1 MRRAE
6 FPRASVLPHLE
17 YARRA
22 PFRAAGLFTAVGFAS
37 AIGYA
42 LGLAA
47 AIGLGAVIATALQ
60 RWNPPPAPPTSAGFN
75 PSPFMLNAFLVPALD
90 PDALPLR
97 WVDPRP
103 ALHCEANTA
112 VLVNGVRLKPGDLVP
127 DVPFDIEWLAQGCR
141 PFGAGGPRFDGGV
154 TLTVFRE
161 DWGFSAMV
169 RPFNLRATQDG
180 KPISIQRGAA
190 SYPQCVGPDGHS
202 ACL

>member
-1 MRRAE
+1 MRRSE
-6 FPRASVLPHLE
+6 FPRESALAHLE
-17 YARRA
+17 FARRA
-22 PFRAAGLFTAVGFAS
+22 PLRAAGLFTAVGLAS
-37 AIGYA
+37 VLGYS

-47 AIGLGAVIATALQ
+47 AVGLGAVVAATLEK
-60 RWNPPPAPPTSAGFN
+60 RSLPPIPPAHVGFD

-90 PDALPLR
+90 ADAVPLR

-103 ALHCEANTA
+103 ALGCEEKTA
-112 VLVNGVRLKPGDLVP
+112 VLVNGVRLKPGALVP
-127 DVPFDIEWLAQGCR
+127 DAPFDIEWLAQGCR

-169 RPFNLRATQDG
+169 KPFNLRAVHGGNPIAIRRGVATYPRCIEGDG
-180 KPISIQRGAA
+180 RA
-190 SYPQCVGPDGHS
+190 